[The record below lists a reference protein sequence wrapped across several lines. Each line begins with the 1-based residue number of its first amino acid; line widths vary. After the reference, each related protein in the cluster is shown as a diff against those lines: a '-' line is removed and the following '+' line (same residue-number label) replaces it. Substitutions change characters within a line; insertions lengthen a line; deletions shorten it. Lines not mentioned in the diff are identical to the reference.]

1 LADAESSK
9 KEALTDAEVCTK
21 AAQELKE
28 MVDKLL
34 DQVTPLEF
42 QVQTL
47 KSSVADHSAELRAKA
62 LSLDR
67 TTTAQDNYQKKTLG

>member
-1 LADAESSK
+1 
-9 KEALTDAEVCTK
+9 
-21 AAQELKE
+21 

-62 LSLDR
+62 LSLES
-67 TTTAQDNYQKKTLG
+67 TTTAQDNYQKKNTRLTKKLEGESPSPFQF